1 MQKRVT
7 LTTVSPANG
16 GMEAEE
22 RNAGLPISGKKAV
35 TAVDKKKQKE
45 SEPPVRTIRLQVELQ
60 RPTKDHY
67 TELHY
72 DELIRKQAEAN
83 ASTSGDARNGPFADE
98 DGAEDED
105 VVRLARSFDQKY
117 GNKKRRCGWDD
128 YVDKGMGY
136 DETDPFIDNDE
147 AYDELIPSS
156 LTTKYGGFYV
166 NTGPLDFKPVPLSE
180 LPADSPAHSAATRP
194 QPAAKRRK
202 SVNGSAPSASSQN
215 ANNNNNN
222 KKKKKDHQSEQK
234 TVAQILQ
241 EQKRQN
247 QVRDTNSPDESFLQ
261 PMRKARPVI
270 QDDDEMEVEK
280 DAAGISDGPRSQSI
294 DDVIECVAR
303 GRANGTQAQKPQ
315 HSAQQSSATFEKQ
328 SVIRMAGEGR
338 ETKMEGL
345 AMSSLARMVSITG
358 RTEGDHR
365 SSNSAHQ
372 QQNRVSRPT
381 DLSQHSSR
389 PQESTCPSPQGF
401 RQHPGLV
408 DQQPKASSST
418 TLMSRSGSSLLQS
431 PFYKNTNPTERSATP
446 LRTQQSQATGATDH
460 QSKQSPTSA
469 QIRNT
474 FQSVIKTSVDCKKV
488 TEPATMDSLMEKVI
502 SNSLQKFPN
511 SSSSSSFAM
520 QSSSLQMQAKNFK
533 TPPAAHQQPKN
544 AFVPS
549 FLDTT
554 SIRGAGRTHLDALI
568 AEHLTADS
576 KSGVGPM
583 KLKSE
588 TPQAAADSLSHA
600 KVVKFKDQYRI
611 PNLPIGP
618 KERHH
623 SSSSSANR
631 PNSLPGTSSGKAQQ
645 SLQLQPPQQPPQMQQ
660 QGQSRAQKTSSPS
673 GLASSSS
680 QQKGSQSKTSH
691 SSRSSPSLA
700 RHSPHTAEALTHHSF
715 SPVMQTP
722 QSQLWNPM
730 SLYTGMSMF
739 DASQFLASR
748 SPPTSMAGGL
758 RPPIPGSQNVSNL
771 PTNPFL
777 NMHSYA
783 APPSG
788 GAKEETG

>member
-7 LTTVSPANG
+7 LTTVNPANG
-16 GMEAEE
+16 GVEAED
-22 RNAGLPISGKKAV
+22 RNGLTTSGKKAV
-35 TAVDKKKQKE
+35 TPVDKNKKKE
-45 SEPPVRTIRLQVELQ
+45 SEVPVRTIRLQVDLL

-67 TELHY
+67 SELHY
-72 DELIRKQAEAN
+72 DELIRKQVEAS
-83 ASTSGDARNGPFADE
+83 ASKSGDGRNGPFPDE
-98 DGAEDED
+98 DEGEDED
-105 VVRLARSFDQKY
+105 VVRLARSFNEKY
-117 GNKKRRCGWDD
+117 GSKKRRCGWDD

-166 NTGPLDFKPVPLSE
+166 NTGPLDFKPVPQSD
-180 LPADSPAHSAATRP
+180 LPSDSPAASRPLPAT
-194 QPAAKRRK
+194 KRRK
-202 SVNGSAPSASSQN
+202 SVNGSAPSAGSQN
-215 ANNNNNN
+215 TNNNN
-222 KKKKKDHQSEQK
+222 KKKKRDHPPEQK

-247 QVRDTNSPDESFLQ
+247 QVRDTHSPEDSFLH
-261 PMRKARPVI
+261 PMRKARPMI
-270 QDDDEMEVEK
+270 QDDDEIDVDK
-280 DAAGISDGPRSQSI
+280 DAAGISDGPRSHSI

-303 GRANGTQAQKPQ
+303 GRANGAQAQKPQ
-315 HSAQQSSATFEKQ
+315 HTVQQSSATPFEKQ
-328 SVIRMAGEGR
+328 SVIRMAGDGR

-365 SSNSAHQ
+365 SANSGHQ
-372 QQNRVSRPT
+372 QQNRVPRPT

-389 PQESTCPSPQGF
+389 PTQEPSSSSSQGF

-418 TLMSRSGSSLLQS
+418 SLLSRTGSGSSLLQA
-431 PFYKNTNPTERSATP
+431 PFYKNAPQTERSATP
-446 LRTQQSQATGATDH
+446 LRTQQSQPTGVTDH

-474 FQSVIKTSVDCKKV
+474 FQSVIKTSVDSKKV
-488 TEPATMDSLMEKVI
+488 TESATMDSLMEKVI

-511 SSSSSSFAM
+511 SSSTSFPM

-544 AFVPS
+544 AFVQS
-549 FLDTT
+549 FLDPPA
-554 SIRGAGRTHLDALI
+554 IRAAGRTHLDAMI
-568 AEHLTADS
+568 VEHLNADS
-576 KSGVGPM
+576 KPAAI

-588 TPQAAADSLSHA
+588 TPQAATDSLSHA
-600 KVVKFKDQYRI
+600 KVIKYKDQYRI

-623 SSSSSANR
+623 SSSSSSNR
-631 PNSLPGTSSGKAQQ
+631 PNSLPGTLSGKVQQ
-645 SLQLQPPQQPPQMQQ
+645 SSQPQSPQQQLQQ
-660 QGQSRAQKTSSPS
+660 QGQSRPQKTSPPS
-673 GLASSSS
+673 VSASCSS
-680 QQKGSQSKTSH
+680 QQKGSQSKSSH
-691 SSRSSPSLA
+691 SSRSSPSHV
-700 RHSPHTAEALTHHSF
+700 RHSPHTTEALTHHSF

-730 SLYTGMSMF
+730 ALYGGMGMF
-739 DASQFLASR
+739 DAAQFLTSR
-748 SPPTSMAGGL
+748 SPPTSMTGGL
-758 RPPIPGSQNVSNL
+758 RPLLPGSQNASNL
-771 PTNPFL
+771 PANPFL

-788 GAKEETG
+788 GTKEETG